1 MVSEGFRQ
9 ALMVLSGHDPEIN
22 PRIEKYVDGFVRMM
36 IDGGHASI
44 LGFFVFTVLQT
55 HIFYRAS
62 ILYDFLSGH
71 IVTNLVNSAKR

>member
-44 LGFFVFTVLQT
+44 LGFFCVHCIADS
-55 HIFYRAS
+55 HI
-62 ILYDFLSGH
+62 LSG
-71 IVTNLVNSAKR
+71 INSL